1 MLRVPSFA
9 DKFNAKYL
17 IGSGET
23 RLRKFTP
30 QKLFLSVLNLVSG
43 ANNEGYLHALKD
55 TWDIGGDLKEMPV
68 KSALSKKRGRV
79 SFEFFKD
86 EFESTLASYEQ
97 HRRTWKGLRVYGT
110 DGDQHELPR
119 TQDILDNG
127 YRGYRCANE
136 MEMHYP
142 RMYVVHCY
150 DVLGGVSRA
159 FRYSNEND
167 EVSLAIEIA
176 SDLERKSLTLYDRL
190 FVSGDLF
197 RVHAINGSY
206 ALVRCREGVTFSE
219 INEFFA
225 SNKRNATFLID
236 DITVHLVKIVNPRNG
251 DVAVYATNLPRKKF
265 KNRDISD
272 LYALRWECETA
283 NRDLSHTIKV
293 EQWHSE
299 SINGI
304 LQELY
309 AALWL
314 MNQARIQM
322 AARMRQRCSLASLF
336 GYSKANFKLIADFII
351 DSLDDLVFGRFRR
364 VQRRLNE
371 LLDRSTE
378 RRRRRS
384 RFYPRQVKYTRKTYP
399 SASLVPREVK

>member
-1 MLRVPSFA
+1 M
-9 DKFNAKYL
+9 
-17 IGSGET
+17 
-23 RLRKFTP
+23 RKFTP
-30 QKLFLSVLNLVSG
+30 QKLFLAVLNLISG
-43 ANNEGYLHALKD
+43 AKNEGYFHALKD
-55 TWDIGGDLKEMPV
+55 TWDIDGDLKDMPA

-79 SFEFFKD
+79 SFGFFKD
-86 EFESTLASYEQ
+86 ELDSAITGYEP
-97 HRRTWKGLRVYGT
+97 HRRTWKGMHVYGT
-110 DGDQHELPR
+110 DGDQYELPR
-119 TQDILDNG
+119 TEDILDNG
-127 YRGYRCANE
+127 YRGYPCANN
-136 MEMHYP
+136 METHYP

-150 DVLGGVSRA
+150 DVLGGVTKA

-167 EVSLAIEIA
+167 EVRLAVEIA
-176 SDLERKSLTLYDRL
+176 GSLERKSLTLYDRL
-190 FVSGDLF
+190 FISGDLF
-197 RVHAINGSY
+197 RAHAANGSY
-206 ALVRCREGVTFSE
+206 AIARCREGVTFTE

-236 DITVHLVKIVNPRNG
+236 DITIHLVKIVNPRTG
-251 DVAVYATNLPRKKF
+251 EVAVFATNLPRKKF
-265 KNRDISD
+265 KNRDIND

-283 NRDLSHTIKV
+283 NRDLSNTIKV

-299 SINGI
+299 SLNGI

-336 GYSKANFKLIADFII
+336 GYAKANFKLISDFIM
-351 DSLDDLVFGRFRR
+351 DSLEDLVFQRFRR

-384 RFYPRQVKYTRKTYP
+384 RSYPRQVKYTRKTYP